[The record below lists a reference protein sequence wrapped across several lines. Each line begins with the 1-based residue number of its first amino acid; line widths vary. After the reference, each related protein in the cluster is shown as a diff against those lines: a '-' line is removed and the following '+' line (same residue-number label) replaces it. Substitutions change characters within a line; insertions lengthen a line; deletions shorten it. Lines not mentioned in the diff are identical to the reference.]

1 MTASGINHVSVV
13 ARDLEQSVAFYRD
26 VFGLE
31 PIPAPNFGHPVQW
44 LRLGDQQ
51 LHLFERPSDAPVYNH
66 LGINVPNFEEVYR
79 KAESLGIFDTDTFGH
94 HIYELPNHDVQMY
107 LRDPSGNL
115 VEVDWPDIRSL
126 DKSVAE
132 EAKRLSERYPQSESN
147 KSASLF

>member
-1 MTASGINHVSVV
+1 VSASGINHVSVV

-66 LGINVPNFEEVYR
+66 PAINVPNFEEVYR
-79 KAESLGIFDTDTFGH
+79 KARERGIFDTDTFGH
-94 HIYELPNHDVQMY
+94 HIYELPNHGVQMY

-115 VEVDWPDIRSL
+115 VEVDWPDIGSL
-126 DKSVAE
+126 HESILDEV
-132 EAKRLSERYPQSESN
+132 KRLSDQYPQAESN
-147 KSASLF
+147 KAASLF